1 MGQEV
6 VALERVSKRFGAEQI
21 LREVNLTVEAGEM
34 IALTGRSGSG
44 KTTLLNLVGGLDRT
58 YEGTVR
64 VLGQDLG
71 ALSDGALSA
80 LRNEQ
85 VGFVFQ
91 SFNLLD
97 HLSVLENVALPALL
111 ARGRRAGEMG
121 EASARAREVLSRVGM
136 LDKAEALPS
145 RLSGGQKQR
154 VAIARALLHRPR
166 LILAD
171 EPTGNLDSETGRQII
186 DLFQEL
192 NAEGLTLFIVTH
204 EERVS
209 AAAKRVVRMED
220 GRIMEG
226 GDVGMAAGSASPV
239 TLALGVA

>member
-21 LREVNLTVEAGEM
+21 LREVSLTVEAGEM
-34 IALTGRSGSG
+34 IALMGRSGSG
-44 KTTLLNLVGGLDRT
+44 KTTLLNLIGGLDRT

-64 VLGQDLG
+64 VLGQNLG

-91 SFNLLD
+91 SFNLLE

-111 ARGRRAGEMG
+111 ARGGRAGELG
-121 EASARAREVLSRVGM
+121 EAPGRAREALARVGM

-166 LILAD
+166 LLLAD

-209 AAAKRVVRMED
+209 VAAKRVVRMED
-220 GRIMEG
+220 GRIADG
-226 GDVGMAAGSASPV
+226 GVADGAPM

>member
-21 LREVNLTVEAGEM
+21 LRDVSLTVEAGEM
-34 IALTGRSGSG
+34 IALMGRSGSG
-44 KTTLLNLVGGLDRT
+44 KSTLLHLVGGLDRT
-58 YEGTVR
+58 YEGTIR

-91 SFNLLD
+91 SFHLLD

-111 ARGRRAGEMG
+111 ARGRRVGELG
-121 EASARAREVLSRVGM
+121 EAPARAREALSRVGM

-154 VAIARALLHRPR
+154 VAIARALFHRPR

-171 EPTGNLDSETGRQII
+171 EPTGNLDSETGQQII
-186 DLFQEL
+186 DLFREL
-192 NAEGLTLFIVTH
+192 NAEGLTLFMVTH

-209 AAAKRVVRMED
+209 AAARRVVRIED
-220 GRIMEG
+220 GRIAN
-226 GDVGMAAGSASPV
+226 DQPV
-239 TLALGVA
+239 RVALGVV